1 MRSRGHASRF
11 NRTSII
17 FGLGAPRRFKL
28 VSISANQGMN
38 ATIVV
43 PIIGE
48 PIQVPGA
55 AIQDAPI
62 RNQGVPTYAVN
73 GVGPGGTRRRVTA
86 IDPVRTND
94 FHSGQPRSAKSIRL
108 GPPDISIRA
117 QQMGLSAFIA
127 LNVAHR
133 ATVHPNGVTARLIPK
148 TGRLQTS
155 AVRIGSEIPGHAAL
169 GAHLISRAGEHH
181 RVAQFVG
188 RKGVL
193 PPNIV
198 PQPSPG
204 GKRMRGSAVGVPPC
218 PLHVLTFATGA
229 WKGRSTFS

>member
-55 AIQDAPI
+55 AILDAPI

-133 ATVHPNGVTARLIPK
+133 ATV
-148 TGRLQTS
+148 
-155 AVRIGSEIPGHAAL
+155 
-169 GAHLISRAGEHH
+169 
-181 RVAQFVG
+181 
-188 RKGVL
+188 
-193 PPNIV
+193 PPTV
-198 PQPSPG
+198 
-204 GKRMRGSAVGVPPC
+204 
-218 PLHVLTFATGA
+218 
-229 WKGRSTFS
+229 